1 MSTWGSLDGLVK
13 VLESN
18 NRVVLLD
25 RDGVL
30 NIDRPGSVTS
40 LAELELE
47 TGARAGA
54 GLLAA
59 AGYRLL
65 VVSNQAC
72 VGRGQLDAATLEAIN
87 AELDRRLGGVVAEF
101 FVCPHAA
108 EDGCDCRK
116 PRTALLERAQAAWGF
131 KPADTWFVGDDGR
144 DIEAAEQFGCRP
156 ALLMTG
162 KGPATRDHHPSVP
175 VWDDLHAFARWLTEE
190 SGVSPISDAR

>member
-30 NIDRPGSVTS
+30 NVDRPGSVTS

-47 TGARAGA
+47 AGARSGA
-54 GLLAA
+54 ALLAA

-65 VVSNQAC
+65 VVTNQAC
-72 VGRGQLDAATLEAIN
+72 VGRGQLDAETLDTIN
-87 AELDRRLGGVVAEF
+87 AELDRRLGGVISEY

-116 PRTALLERAQAAWGF
+116 PRTALLERARDAWGF
-131 KPADTWFVGDDGR
+131 TPADTWFVGDDGR
-144 DIEAAEQFGCRP
+144 DVEAAEQFGCRP
-156 ALLMTG
+156 ALLRTG
-162 KGPATRDHHPSVP
+162 KGRATRHHHPGVP

-190 SGVSPISDAR
+190 SGGSRISDAR